1 MGSEAKSDSY
11 QHRQFKENGAYN
23 YYMLGAI
30 SQVGLEPVKTVPET
44 KSDMKALKLE

>member
-30 SQVGLEPVKTVPET
+30 RQVGLEPVKTVPEI
-44 KSDMKALKLE
+44 KSDMKAL